1 MDELTREECLR
12 LLAARPI
19 GRLAVVTAEGL
30 PMIVPVNYVLDGDT
44 VLFRTDAGTKVDGL
58 RRHPVAFEVDDIDP
72 DDRTGWSVLVQGI
85 AHEVAPEEVGRAAVH
100 PWAGGEKR
108 QWVRIVPR
116 SISGRRL
123 TSEVMDRRRETGQSW
138 DP

>member
-19 GRLAVVTAEGL
+19 GRLAVITADGL
-30 PMIVPVNYVLDGDT
+30 PMIVPVNYVLDGET
-44 VLFRTDAGTKVDGL
+44 VLFRTDVGTKVDGL
-58 RRHPVAFEVDDIDP
+58 RRHPVAFEVDDIDASE
-72 DDRTGWSVLVQGI
+72 RTGWSVLVQGI
-85 AHEVAPEEVGRAAVH
+85 AHEVAPEEVGRAAVD

-123 TSEVMDRRRETGQSW
+123 TSEVMDRRPETGQSW